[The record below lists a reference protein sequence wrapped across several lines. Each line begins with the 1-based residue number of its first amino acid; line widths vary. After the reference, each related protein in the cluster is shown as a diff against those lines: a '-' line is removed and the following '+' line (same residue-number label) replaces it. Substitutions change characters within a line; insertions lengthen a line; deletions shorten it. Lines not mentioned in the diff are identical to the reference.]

1 MKTPCSFYTKTI
13 YTINNDFNLKTYMK
27 TRHKLLLIL
36 SSLALVSGISSCAP
50 AASDPWYNITSPDT
64 YGNTVEDVVTVINDD
79 QFPWASGHRVKVKS
93 LVTDRTWSRTFPH
106 VCLEGYHYLLW
117 SNESFTRVTSEEAN
131 KHAFNLIIS
140 GAPGYQVTPRQSSN
154 ESEPEYVTEKC
165 STCNGRGW
173 ISVNYCT
180 TERCQICGGDGMHTR
195 LRQNSIPGTYFLFR
209 H

>member
-13 YTINNDFNLKTYMK
+13 YTINNDFNLKSYMK

-50 AASDPWYNITSPDT
+50 AASAPWYNITSPDT
-64 YGNTVEDVVTVINDD
+64 YGNTVEDVVKVINDN

-93 LVTDRTWSRTFPH
+93 LVTHQTWSMTFPH

-131 KHAFNLIIS
+131 KHAFNLIIN
-140 GAPGYQVTPRQSSN
+140 GAPGYQVPPRQSSSSSSSSDN
-154 ESEPEYVTEKC
+154 SSRC
-165 STCNGRGW
+165 SF
-173 ISVNYCT
+173 
-180 TERCQICGGDGMHTR
+180 CGGDGKTIGR
-195 LRQNSIPGTYFLFR
+195 WGEESCSACGGDGYISYPSYRPDAWYFLIR